1 MTIIKVY
8 KVSYAMGII
17 NPIECTIEIESVND
31 LTEDYII
38 KYIESKRTKTKRS
51 NYGYS

>member
-17 NPIECTIEIESVND
+17 NPIEC
-31 LTEDYII
+31 
-38 KYIESKRTKTKRS
+38 
-51 NYGYS
+51 NYRNRIYK